1 MPSHDTLL
9 RMALQAP
16 VKFASS
22 LGKEQVSKVIWDSC
36 ASISISDCKS
46 DFVGKMS
53 PPPMFVKLKG
63 LAKGLRIEGMG
74 YVMWAALDTKCMLRM
89 LKLPA
94 YYVPK
99 TPVRL
104 LSTTS
109 LLQTYTGETILLEP
123 HQLTLSGDPNDFT
136 RGSVIVRTDASNNL
150 PTCQIYSYGQPDKA
164 VEALSAM
171 LTVVSD
177 DNANL
182 TEGQKELLHWHFRM
196 GHLSFVK
203 VQFLMRSGVLAPSKA
218 QRHLHTSAC
227 QVKTM
232 PKCAACLY
240 GKQKRRPAA
249 GTVSS
254 MVKDR
259 DGVLKQDD
267 LHPGQRIAVD
277 HFVCSTKGR
286 LFTSRGKTNDNK
298 MFSGG
303 CLFIDHASG
312 YIHVEFQT
320 HLNTHETMHAK
331 ENFELMCRDN
341 GVVPQSFVS
350 DNGSAFTSAGF
361 TAKL

>member
-1 MPSHDTLL
+1 
-9 RMALQAP
+9 
-16 VKFASS
+16 
-22 LGKEQVSKVIWDSC
+22 
-36 ASISISDCKS
+36 
-46 DFVGKMS
+46 
-53 PPPMFVKLKG
+53 
-63 LAKGLRIEGMG
+63 
-74 YVMWAALDTKCMLRM
+74 M

-164 VEALSAM
+164 VEALSAT
-171 LTVVSD
+171 LIVVSD

-182 TEGQKELLHWHFRM
+182 TEGQKELLRWHFRL

-203 VQFLMRSGVLAPSKA
+203 VQFLMRSGVLASSKA

-240 GKQKRRPAA
+240 GKQKWRPAA

-254 MVKDR
+254 VVKDR

-267 LHPGQRIAVD
+267 LYPGQCIAVD

-286 LFTSRGKTNDNK
+286 LFTSRGKTTDNE

-361 TAKL
+361 TTKLREFAQIIRFAGAGAHHHNETAERGIQTIMSMARTMMLHSAIHWPEMGDPCLWPMAVAHAVYLYNHVPSLASGVSPFDLFTRTRW